1 MPSTNRVY
9 LDLFFSPG
17 ETVQMG
23 EKVGAGCSV
32 SATAHASKVGSSMR
46 EEKKEFLCT
55 HISCQG
61 NALGKMLS
69 DCCKRESHGRDKA
82 DLRIGRFLPFL
93 PHLYG
98 DGFL

>member
-46 EEKKEFLCT
+46 EKKRVFVHTYLMPGECT
-55 HISCQG
+55 G
-61 NALGKMLS
+61 ENAFRL
-69 DCCKRESHGRDKA
+69 ESHGRDKA